1 MVQGVGAR
9 ASSPCCN
16 YLSASFIGPIV
27 FSQPLMRRGA
37 EVGEGA
43 VVKTQNQPAGD
54 LFANSE
60 TNCHLNGITEE
71 LNKVKQENE
80 LRLFYC

>member
-1 MVQGVGAR
+1 
-9 ASSPCCN
+9 
-16 YLSASFIGPIV
+16 
-27 FSQPLMRRGA
+27 MRRGA

-80 LRLFYC
+80 LQLFHC

>member
-1 MVQGVGAR
+1 MVQGVGALT
-9 ASSPCCN
+9 SSPCCN
-16 YLSASFIGPIV
+16 YLSASFIGAIV
-27 FSQPLMRRGA
+27 FSQPLMRRAA

-43 VVKTQNQPAGD
+43 VVETQNQPAGD
-54 LFANSE
+54 LLANSE

-80 LRLFYC
+80 LQLFPC